1 VAYSSD
7 ESGVREVY
15 VTPFPGP
22 GARVQVSLGGGDE
35 PVWSPDGR
43 RLFYAHNQ
51 AIVVVNVKESPSFS
65 VANRTQ
71 LFEGEFL
78 FTYTHANYDVAP
90 NGKEFVLVKGAGDAQ
105 AFVIHDW
112 RAQLRARAFTQK

>member
-1 VAYSSD
+1 M
-7 ESGVREVY
+7 REVY

-35 PVWSPDGR
+35 PVWSPDGH

-51 AIVVVNVKESPSFS
+51 AIVAVNVKESPSFS

-78 FTYTHANYDVAP
+78 FTYVHANYDVSP

-112 RAQLRARAFTQK
+112 RAQLRARASTQK